1 MNQRG
6 VALVAD
12 YLSQRPKGRIVRVV
26 PASGG
31 TRFSVISSPGEPDY
45 LVAIEDVRDG
55 RTHVVQTKEELE
67 TWLRSFREGRCYP
80 ASYGICEL
88 CSRTHSDRG
97 LDLEVMP
104 HCLRCTVELI
114 EIQAERE

>member
-1 MNQRG
+1 MNQRA

-26 PASGG
+26 PAP
-31 TRFSVISSPGEPDY
+31 TYPATTSPGEPDY

-67 TWLRSFREGRCYP
+67 TWLRSFEEGRCYP

-114 EIQAERE
+114 EIQADPFRRF

>member
-1 MNQRG
+1 MNQRA

-12 YLSQRPKGRIVRVV
+12 YLSQRLKGRIVRVHEER
-26 PASGG
+26 AG
-31 TRFSVISSPGEPDY
+31 DY

-55 RTHVVQTKEELE
+55 RTHVVQTADELE
-67 TWLRSFREGRCYP
+67 RWLRSFVEGRCYP

-88 CSRTHSDRG
+88 CGRTHSDRG
-97 LDLEVMP
+97 LDLEVMS

-114 EIQAERE
+114 EIDVDRRF